1 MYVPTFT
8 YGKIPVELWE
18 YSALFLVLF
27 IVLIY
32 SGRIKRNNIKD
43 KPQYR
48 FFLWGLWAKITGA
61 IIFSIIYTTYYSG
74 GDSTGYYEC
83 ALSFYKLLLESPT
96 DFVTAYFGPGTPE
109 IKSIFTPETGSPMGY
124 MFFDEKTRM
133 VMKLVLPFLVLGF
146 GSFFLGTVLVS
157 VFTYGALWR
166 LYMMFTSHFPAFD
179 RNLAIGILFMPSVFF
194 WGSGILKDSFTLAGT
209 CYFVVATNDL
219 LNQKGNRI
227 VNWFIILLSGF
238 IIVSIKPYIL
248 LILLPG
254 TLVWYFYGKI
264 RKIKNVFFRYIM
276 VPFIYSLVIVLS
288 SIVLTGLGPRLGKFS
303 PERALETAVVTQQDL
318 QQDYYEGSSFD
329 IGKFDPTP
337 QSIAGKFPVAVAAG
351 LFRPFL
357 WESRNIVMIF
367 SGLEN
372 LFILACTLYM
382 LISIR
387 RKVLFK
393 LIADNPV
400 ILYSFLFSILFAFMI
415 GLTTSNFG
423 ALVRFKIP
431 LIPLYMASVMIIL
444 SHLRQFSIKS
454 DSRSLKTI
462 R

>member
-8 YGKIPVELWE
+8 YGKIPVEFWE

-27 IVLIY
+27 IVLIF
-32 SGRIKRNNIKD
+32 SGRIKRNNIKA
-43 KPQYR
+43 KPQYA
-48 FFLWGLWAKITGA
+48 FFLWGLWAKIIGA
-61 IIFSIIYTTYYSG
+61 IIFSIIYTSYYSG
-74 GDSTGYYEC
+74 GDTTGYYEC
-83 ALSFYKLLLESPT
+83 ALSFYKLLLHSPD

-133 VMKLVLPFLVLGF
+133 VMKLVLPFLIASF
-146 GSFFLGTVLVS
+146 GSFFLGTVLVA

-166 LYMMFTSHFPAFD
+166 LYMMFTEYFPQFSK
-179 RNLAIGILFMPSVFF
+179 NLAIGILFMPSVFF
-194 WGSGILKDSFTLAGT
+194 WGSGILKDSFTLAAT

-219 LNQKGNRI
+219 LRKRGSK
-227 VNWFIILLSGF
+227 VLNWVFLFLSGF

-254 TLVWYFYGKI
+254 TLVWYFYDKI
-264 RKIKNVFFRYIM
+264 RKIKNAFFRYVM
-276 VPFIYSLVIVLS
+276 VPFIYAIVASLSFVVLN
-288 SIVLTGLGPRLGKFS
+288 GLGSKLGKFS
-303 PERALETAVVTQQDL
+303 PERALETAVITQQDL

-329 IGKFDPTP
+329 IGKFEATP
-337 QSIAGKFPVAVAAG
+337 LSVASKFPHAVVAG
-351 LFRPFL
+351 LFRPFI
-357 WESRNIVMIF
+357 WEARNIVMIF

-372 LFILACTLYM
+372 LFILGCTLYM

-387 RKVLFK
+387 RRVFMK
-393 LIADNPV
+393 LISENPL
-400 ILYSFLFSILFAFMI
+400 ILYSFLFAILFAFMI
-415 GLTTSNFG
+415 GITTSNFG

-431 LIPLYMASVMIIL
+431 LIPLYMGSVMIIL
-444 SHLRQFSIKS
+444 SHLRQFKLSKE
-454 DSRSLKTI
+454 SRTLRTI